1 MSFVINQR
9 EGKGIPGV
17 YPVYE
22 DSNTLPERYGE
33 KSGGIYAALPESFP
47 LAGRRMVMDYLFKP
61 AVSSSIDTN
70 KL

>member
-1 MSFVINQR
+1 M
-9 EGKGIPGV
+9 